1 MYHVKEKFV
10 SEMLESG
17 LEERETITIDENG
30 DWVVTYPE
38 PREFTDL
45 VQILNMQ

>member
-1 MYHVKEKFV
+1 MYQVREKFV

-30 DWVVTYPE
+30 DWVVVYPE
-38 PREFTDL
+38 PRELEDL
-45 VQILNMQ
+45 VQILNSQ